1 MPNLQLRFQIDFVI
15 VFRPQTVARL
25 RAVLAHHDD
34 RRLHRSQ
41 TGENQ
46 IEQNEWIRIKRVR
59 HKDNAVDG
67 NPDDQNCAERNEKF
81 PTPAELRDVVGKSLA
96 ESEFP
101 FELFA
106 DVTGKDLVL
115 LQTLDHFLVERGKL
129 ANLILQNFFDV
140 VLAEFAQVIE
150 ADEPFGV
157 QVGQFLLNEFEKGRS
172 DKFRNH
178 SAVRRLR
185 FFANLTD
192 QWCGYGFAH

>member
-1 MPNLQLRFQIDFVI
+1 FVI
-15 VFRPQTVARL
+15 VFRPQAIARL
-25 RAVLAHHDD
+25 SAVLAHHDD
-34 RRLHRSQ
+34 RRLHGSQ
-41 TGENQ
+41 TGQNQ
-46 IEQNEWIRIKRVR
+46 IEENERKGIKSVCS
-59 HKDNAVDG
+59 KNNAVDG

-81 PTPAELRDVVGKSLA
+81 PTPAELCDVVGESLTKSEL
-96 ESEFP
+96 P

-129 ANLILQNFFDV
+129 AILILQNFFDV

-185 FFANLTD
+185 FFENLTD